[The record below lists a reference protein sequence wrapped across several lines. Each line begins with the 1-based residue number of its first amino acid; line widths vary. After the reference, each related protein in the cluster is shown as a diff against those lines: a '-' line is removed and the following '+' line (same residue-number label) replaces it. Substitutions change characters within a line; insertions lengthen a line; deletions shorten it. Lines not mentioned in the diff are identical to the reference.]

1 MERNFLPALQA
12 LGRIAPRLQLF
23 AELDVDR
30 NGGLDF
36 DEFVRAVRHPSDIE
50 TWCATLPLAKLL
62 ASCLESVKGSD
73 ESPDPIR
80 EMVSTL
86 SSADAEKFAGEFYGG
101 LRRLLEEK
109 ARELERWY
117 KELDKK
123 AAEAS
128 DGSNSKYTFDIS
140 AGSAENFHAG
150 LNDRVGELA
159 KQALSETSAGL
170 EIRGCC

>member
-1 MERNFLPALQA
+1 M
-12 LGRIAPRLQLF
+12 
-23 AELDVDR
+23 
-30 NGGLDF
+30 
-36 DEFVRAVRHPSDIE
+36 
-50 TWCATLPLAKLL
+50 
-62 ASCLESVKGSD
+62 
-73 ESPDPIR
+73 
-80 EMVSTL
+80 
-86 SSADAEKFAGEFYGG
+86 
-101 LRRLLEEK
+101 LEEK